1 MAFAFNTPGSN
12 NNAQAAG
19 QTNEQWKAEA
29 FINLW
34 VRRADGSRAKLGAIP
49 LKGTRNFDK
58 ALIERLQQEG
68 AVEALIA
75 ALEVDFQ
82 MANKEPSQV
91 NVGF

>member
-12 NNAQAAG
+12 NNASSTG
-19 QTNEQWKAEA
+19 QNEQWKAEA

-49 LKGTRNFDK
+49 LKGSRNFDK